1 MRRPRLR
8 FTIGSLMIGTAVLGV
23 LFWVVFG
30 LLQYG
35 REWFRNFP
43 VTLVFTEGRGKD
55 QKSRMILE
63 KLEEPVS
70 MFFSEETPLEDV
82 LKYIHQATTTSTYQ
96 GIPIYVDPIGL
107 QEAEKSMTSTV
118 RNMDLEGV
126 PLRRTLQ
133 LLLKQLDLAYFV
145 EDGVLCVT
153 SLKSMGRFDPTM
165 HEPSPIMER
174 VKKAER
180 GELSPT
186 EMKDL
191 IELLKSQAEA
201 RRLAVAAVEGP
212 FDPSVGADALVS
224 RGAAR
229 AEKAPER
236 DPSGEKKEPEEARP
250 DREQMSLLLSEL
262 RELIKVLRSKEQT
275 KNAAGEKEPVR

>member
-1 MRRPRLR
+1 
-8 FTIGSLMIGTAVLGV
+8 V
-23 LFWVVFG
+23 
-30 LLQYG
+30 
-35 REWFRNFP
+35 
-43 VTLVFTEGRGKD
+43 VFTEGRGKD

-63 KLEEPVS
+63 KLEEPVAMS
-70 MFFSEETPLEDV
+70 FVEETPLEDV
-82 LKYIHQATTTSTYQ
+82 LKYIHQATTSRTYP

-118 RNMDLEGV
+118 RSMDLHGV
-126 PLRRTLQ
+126 PLRRTLP

-165 HEPSPIMER
+165 NEPSPIMER

-180 GELSPT
+180 GELSQT

-201 RRLAVAAVEGP
+201 RRLAVAAVERP

-275 KNAAGEKEPVR
+275 KNAAGENEPVRKRPAPVGLGNWPVNEGGPEVVRYGRSPSRRRPFMFT

>member
-8 FTIGSLMIGTAVLGV
+8 FTIRSLMIGTAVLGV

-30 LLQYG
+30 LLQHG

-55 QKSRMILE
+55 QKSRMVLE
-63 KLEEPVS
+63 KLEEPITMS
-70 MFFSEETPLEDV
+70 FAEETPLEDL
-82 LKYIHQATTTSTYQ
+82 LKYIHQATTSSTYG
-96 GIPIYVDPIGL
+96 GIPIYVDPVGL
-107 QEAEKSMTSTV
+107 QEADKSMTSTV

-145 EDGVLCVT
+145 EDGVLCIT

-186 EMKDL
+186 EMKAL
-191 IELLKSQAEA
+191 IELLKSQADA
-201 RRLAVAAVEGP
+201 RRLAVASVEGS
-212 FDPSVGADALVS
+212 FDPDVGADALVS

-236 DPSGEKKEPEEARP
+236 DPIGEKKEP

-262 RELIKVLRSKEQT
+262 RELIKVLSSKEQT
-275 KNAAGEKEPVR
+275 KHASGEKEPVR

>member
-8 FTIGSLMIGTAVLGV
+8 FTIGSLMIGTAVLGA

-35 REWFRNFP
+35 REWFRSFP

-63 KLEEPVS
+63 KLEEPIS
-70 MFFSEETPLEDV
+70 MSFAAETPLEDI
-82 LKYIHQATTTSTYQ
+82 LKYIRQATTSSTYQ
-96 GIPIYVDPIGL
+96 GIPIYVDPFGL
-107 QEAEKSMTSTV
+107 QEADKTMTSTV

-153 SLKSMGRFDPTM
+153 SLKSMARFDPAM

-174 VKKAER
+174 VNKAER

-201 RRLAVAAVEGP
+201 RRLAETAAEGP

-236 DPSGEKKEPEEARP
+236 DPSGARKEPEEARP

-262 RELIKVLRSKEQT
+262 RELIKVLKSKEQT

>member
-8 FTIGSLMIGTAVLGV
+8 FTIGSVMIGTAVLGV

-63 KLEEPVS
+63 KLEEPIS
-70 MFFSEETPLEDV
+70 MVFAEGTALEDI
-82 LKYIHQATTTSTYQ
+82 LKYIHPATTSRTYM

-145 EDGVLCVT
+145 EDGVLCIT

-165 HEPSPIMER
+165 HEPSPSMER

-180 GELSPT
+180 GELSST

-201 RRLAVAAVEGP
+201 RRLAVATVKGP
-212 FDPSVGADALVS
+212 FDPSVGADALAS

-236 DPSGEKKEPEEARP
+236 DPSGEKKEPEAARS

-262 RELIKVLRSKEQT
+262 RELINVLRSKEQT
-275 KNAAGEKEPVR
+275 KNAAREKELVR

>member
-1 MRRPRLR
+1 MPRPRLR
-8 FTIGSLMIGTAVLGV
+8 FTIRSLMIGTAVLGV

-30 LLQYG
+30 LLKYG

-63 KLEEPVS
+63 KLEEPIS
-70 MFFSEETPLEDV
+70 MSFLEETPLEDL
-82 LKYIHQATTTSTYQ
+82 LKYIHQATTSRTYS

-107 QEAEKSMTSTV
+107 QEAEKTMSSTV
-118 RNMDLEGV
+118 RNMELEGV

-133 LLLKQLDLAYFV
+133 LMLKQLDLAYFV

-174 VKKAER
+174 VKNAER

-212 FDPSVGADALVS
+212 FDPSVEADEHVP

-236 DPSGEKKEPEEARP
+236 DPSGAQKEPEEARP
-250 DREQMSLLLSEL
+250 DREQMSLLLSDL

-275 KNAAGEKEPVR
+275 KNAVGEKEPVR

>member
-8 FTIGSLMIGTAVLGV
+8 FTIGSVMIGTAVLGV

-30 LLQYG
+30 LMQYG

-63 KLEEPVS
+63 KLEEPIS
-70 MFFSEETPLEDV
+70 MVFAEGTALEDI
-82 LKYIHQATTTSTYQ
+82 LKYIHQATTSRTYM

-145 EDGVLCVT
+145 EDGVLCIT

-165 HEPSPIMER
+165 HEPSPIIER

-191 IELLKSQAEA
+191 IDLLKSQAEA
-201 RRLAVAAVEGP
+201 RRLAAVEGP

-229 AEKAPER
+229 AEEAPER

>member
-30 LLQYG
+30 LWQHG

-63 KLEEPVS
+63 KLEEPIS
-70 MFFSEETPLEDV
+70 MSFAEETPLEDL
-82 LKYIHQATTTSTYQ
+82 LKYIRQATTSRTYQ

-165 HEPSPIMER
+165 HEPSPLMEM

-180 GELSPT
+180 GELSRN
-186 EMKDL
+186 EIKDL

-201 RRLAVAAVEGP
+201 RRLAVAEVEGP
-212 FDPSVGADALVS
+212 VDPMVGADARVS

-229 AEKAPER
+229 AAKPSER
-236 DPSGEKKEPEEARP
+236 DPAGEKKKPEEAGP
-250 DREQMSLLLSEL
+250 DREQVSLLLSEL

-275 KNAAGEKEPVR
+275 QNAAVEKEPVR

>member
-8 FTIGSLMIGTAVLGV
+8 FTIRSLMIGTAVLGV

-30 LLQYG
+30 LVQYG

-63 KLEEPVS
+63 KLDEPIS
-70 MFFSEETPLEDV
+70 MSFGEETPLEDL
-82 LKYIHQATTTSTYQ
+82 LKYVRQATTSRTYG

-107 QEAEKSMTSTV
+107 LEADRSMTSTV
-118 RNMDLEGV
+118 RNMELEGV

-145 EDGVLCVT
+145 EDGVLCIT

-165 HEPSPIMER
+165 HDPAPITER
-174 VKKAER
+174 LKKAER

-201 RRLAVAAVEGP
+201 RRLGAAAVEGP
-212 FDPSVGADALVS
+212 VDPGVGADA
-224 RGAAR
+224 R
-229 AEKAPER
+229 AEKTPAR

-250 DREQMSLLLSEL
+250 YREQMSLLLSEL

-275 KNAAGEKEPVR
+275 KNAAGEK

>member
-23 LFWVVFG
+23 LFWVIFG
-30 LLQYG
+30 LLRDG

-63 KLEEPVS
+63 KLEEPVAMS
-70 MFFSEETPLEDV
+70 FAEETPLEDL
-82 LKYIHQATTTSTYQ
+82 LKYVHQVTTSRTNQ

-118 RNMDLEGV
+118 RNMELDGV

-145 EDGVLCVT
+145 EDGVLCIT

-165 HEPSPIMER
+165 HEPSPTMER

-201 RRLAVAAVEGP
+201 RRLAVAAAEEP

-224 RGAAR
+224 PGAAR
-229 AEKAPER
+229 AEKPPER
-236 DPSGEKKEPEEARP
+236 NPSGEKIEPEVARP

-262 RELIKVLRSKEQT
+262 RELIKVLRSKEQP
-275 KNAAGEKEPVR
+275 KNAPGEKEPVR

>member
-30 LLQYG
+30 LLRYG
-35 REWFRNFP
+35 RDWFRNFP
-43 VTLVFTEGRGKD
+43 VTVVFTEGRGKD
-55 QKSRMILE
+55 RKSRMILE
-63 KLEEPVS
+63 KLEEPITMS
-70 MFFSEETPLEDV
+70 FTEETPLEDV
-82 LKYIHQATTTSTYQ
+82 LKYIHQATTSSTYQ
-96 GIPIYVDPIGL
+96 GIPIYVDPVGL
-107 QEAEKSMTSTV
+107 QEADKSMTSTV

-133 LLLKQLDLAYFV
+133 LLLKQIDLAYFV

-153 SLKSMGRFDPTM
+153 SVKSMGRFDPTM

-174 VKKAER
+174 VKNAER

-201 RRLAVAAVEGP
+201 KGW
-212 FDPSVGADALVS
+212 PSP
-224 RGAAR
+224 RW
-229 AEKAPER
+229 R
-236 DPSGEKKEPEEARP
+236 DPSTQTWEPTLSFREAPRERKRRRNAIRSVKRKSPKRP
-250 DREQMSLLLSEL
+250 GPIANR
-262 RELIKVLRSKEQT
+262 
-275 KNAAGEKEPVR
+275 

>member
-8 FTIGSLMIGTAVLGV
+8 FTIGSLMIWTAVLGF
-23 LFWVVFG
+23 LFWVAFG
-30 LLQYG
+30 LLKYG
-35 REWFRNFP
+35 REWFRSFP
-43 VTLVFTEGRGKD
+43 VTVVFTEGRGKD

-63 KLEEPVS
+63 KLEEPIS
-70 MFFSEETPLEDV
+70 MSFNEETPLEDI
-82 LKYIHQATTTSTYQ
+82 LKYIHQATTTASYS

-118 RNMDLEGV
+118 RNIDLEGV

-145 EDGVLCVT
+145 EDGVLYIT
-153 SLKSMGRFDPTM
+153 SLKSMGHFDPTM
-165 HEPSPIMER
+165 HEPSPIIER

-236 DPSGEKKEPEEARP
+236 DQSGEKKEPEAARP

-262 RELIKVLRSKEQT
+262 RELINVLRSKEQT
-275 KNAAGEKEPVR
+275 KNAAGEKEQVR

>member
-30 LLQYG
+30 LLRYG

-63 KLEEPVS
+63 KLDEPIS
-70 MFFSEETPLEDV
+70 MSFSEETPLEDL
-82 LKYIHQATTTSTYQ
+82 LKYIHQATTTSTYS
-96 GIPIYVDPIGL
+96 GIPIYVDPIAL
-107 QEAEKSMTSTV
+107 READKTMTSTV

-145 EDGVLCVT
+145 EDGALCVT
-153 SLKSMGRFDPTM
+153 SLKSMGQFDPTM

-191 IELLKSQAEA
+191 VELLKSQAEA
-201 RRLAVAAVEGP
+201 RRLAVAAAEGR
-212 FDPSVGADALVS
+212 FEPSVGADALAS

-236 DPSGEKKEPEEARP
+236 DPSGEKKEHEGATP
-250 DREQMSLLLSEL
+250 DREQMRLLLSEL
-262 RELIKVLRSKEQT
+262 RELIKVLT
-275 KNAAGEKEPVR
+275 PN

>member
-8 FTIGSLMIGTAVLGV
+8 FTIGFLMIGTAVLGV

-63 KLEEPVS
+63 RLEEPVAMS
-70 MFFSEETPLEDV
+70 FVDGTPLEDI
-82 LKYIHQATTTSTYQ
+82 LKYIHQATTNRTYP
-96 GIPIYVDPIGL
+96 GIPIYVDE
-107 QEAEKSMTSTV
+107 EAEKSMTSTV
-118 RNMDLEGV
+118 HMDLEGV

-186 EMKDL
+186 EIKDL
-191 IELLKSQAEA
+191 IELLKSRAEA
-201 RRLAVAAVEGP
+201 RSLAVAAVDGP
-212 FDPSVGADALVS
+212 FDPSVGADELVS
-224 RGAAR
+224 PGAAR

-236 DPSGEKKEPEEARP
+236 DPSGEKKEPVGARP
-250 DREQMSLLLSEL
+250 DREQTSLLLSEL
-262 RELIKVLRSKEQT
+262 RELINVLRSKEQT
-275 KNAAGEKEPVR
+275 KNVAGEKEPVR

>member
-23 LFWVVFG
+23 LFWVIFG
-30 LLQYG
+30 LLRDG

-70 MFFSEETPLEDV
+70 MSFAEETPLEDL
-82 LKYIHQATTTSTYQ
+82 LKYIHQATTSQTYA
-96 GIPIYVDPIGL
+96 GIPIYVDPVGL
-107 QEAEKSMTSTV
+107 QEAQKSMSSTV
-118 RNMDLEGV
+118 RNMELDGV
-126 PLRRTLQ
+126 PLRRSLQ

-145 EDGVLCVT
+145 EDGVLCIT

-186 EMKDL
+186 EMKEL
-191 IELLKSQAEA
+191 IALLKSQSEA
-201 RRLAVAAVEGP
+201 RRLAVAAAEGP
-212 FDPSVGADALVS
+212 FDPSVAADALVS

-229 AEKAPER
+229 AKKAPER
-236 DPSGEKKEPEEARP
+236 DPSREKKAPEEAKP

-262 RELIKVLRSKEQT
+262 RELIKVLSSKEQT
-275 KNAAGEKEPVR
+275 KNAPGEKEPVR

>member
-30 LLQYG
+30 LLHDG
-35 REWFRNFP
+35 RDWFRNFP

-63 KLEEPVS
+63 KLEEPIS
-70 MFFSEETPLEDV
+70 MSFAEETPLEDL
-82 LKYIHQATTTSTYQ
+82 LKYIHQATTSRTYP

-107 QEAEKSMTSTV
+107 HEAEKTMTSTV

-133 LLLKQLDLAYFV
+133 LMLKQLDLAYFV

-153 SLKSMGRFDPTM
+153 SLKSMGRFDPAM
-165 HEPSPIMER
+165 HESSPITER
-174 VKKAER
+174 VKKAQR

-191 IELLKSQAEA
+191 VELLKSQAEA
-201 RRLAVAAVEGP
+201 RRLALAAVEGP
-212 FDPSVGADALVS
+212 SDPSVEADALVS
-224 RGAAR
+224 TGPAR
-229 AEKAPER
+229 SEKAPEHN
-236 DPSGEKKEPEEARP
+236 PSGEKKVPEAARP

>member
-8 FTIGSLMIGTAVLGV
+8 FTIGSLMIGTALLGV

-30 LLQYG
+30 LLKYG
-35 REWFRNFP
+35 RDWFRNFP

-55 QKSRMILE
+55 QKSRMIHE
-63 KLEEPVS
+63 KLDEPIS
-70 MFFSEETPLEDV
+70 MSFLEETPLEDV
-82 LKYIHQATTTSTYQ
+82 LKYIHQATTSSTYG

-107 QEAEKSMTSTV
+107 REAEKSMSSTV
-118 RNMDLEGV
+118 RNLDLEGV

-174 VKKAER
+174 VKNAER

-212 FDPSVGADALVS
+212 VDPSVGADEPVS
-224 RGAAR
+224 PGAAR

-236 DPSGEKKEPEEARP
+236 DRSVEKKEPIEARP
-250 DREQMSLLLSEL
+250 DREQTSLLLSEL
-262 RELIKVLRSKEQT
+262 RELINVLRSKEQT
-275 KNAAGEKEPVR
+275 NNAAGEKQPGH

>member
-30 LLQYG
+30 LLQHG

-63 KLEEPVS
+63 KLEEPIAMS
-70 MFFSEETPLEDV
+70 FLEEAPLEDV
-82 LKYIHQATTTSTYQ
+82 LKYIHQATTNSTYQ
-96 GIPIYVDPIGL
+96 GIPIYVDPIAL
-107 QEAEKSMTSTV
+107 QEAEKTMTSTV
-118 RNMDLEGV
+118 RNMDVEGV

-153 SLKSMGRFDPTM
+153 SQKSMGRFDPTM
-165 HEPSPIMER
+165 HEPSPIVER

-180 GELSPT
+180 GELSRT

-201 RRLAVAAVEGP
+201 GRLAAAAVEGP
-212 FDPSVGADALVS
+212 FDPSEGADTLNS
-224 RGAAR
+224 RGASR

-250 DREQMSLLLSEL
+250 DREQMSLLLREL

-275 KNAAGEKEPVR
+275 KNAAGEKESLP